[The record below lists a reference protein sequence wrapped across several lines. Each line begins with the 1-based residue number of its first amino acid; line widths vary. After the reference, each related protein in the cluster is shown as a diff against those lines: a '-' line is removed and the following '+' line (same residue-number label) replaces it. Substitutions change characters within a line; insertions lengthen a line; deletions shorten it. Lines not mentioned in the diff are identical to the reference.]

1 MNKYE
6 KRAQQDRKAAL
17 RSAMLAGTVGLVL
30 IAIAL
35 VILAMSSSA
44 PLGFYQKVAIGIVVL
59 LLILRQVGRR
69 LRRKSKGP
77 ATPDEKSQLKL
88 H

>member
-6 KRAQQDRKAAL
+6 KRAEQDRKAAM
-17 RSAMLAGTVGLVL
+17 RSAMMAGTIGLIL
-30 IAIAL
+30 IAVAL
-35 VILAMSSSA
+35 LILGMSNSA
-44 PLGFYQKVAIGIVVL
+44 SLGFYQKVAIAIVVL
-59 LLILRQVGRR
+59 LLILRQVARR
-69 LRRKSKGP
+69 LRRKSRGP